1 MVIAAVSSY
10 TMAMFLAVA
19 AQWAVQRTGYSASL
33 GVLIAIL
40 LPATFLLSATVL
52 EYLEDG
58 NIGRSLKVSLLYT
71 AVAVVLV
78 IGLYFVVSPRSRLA
92 RNFQRSSPV
101 AERSTPHIPVDPM
114 WKSQWAGCPFGDGA
128 ASAAA

>member
-1 MVIAAVSSY
+1 MSSLVSRMVIAVVSSY
-10 TMAMFLAVA
+10 TMTMFLAIT

-33 GVLIAIL
+33 GVLISVL

-58 NIGRSLKVSLLYT
+58 NIARSLKVSLLYT

-78 IGLYFVVSPRSRLA
+78 VGLYFVVSPRSGLA
-92 RNFQRSSPV
+92 RSSHRSSPV
-101 AERSTPHIPVDPM
+101 AERVAPHIPVNRV
-114 WKSQWAGCPFGDGA
+114 WKVQLAGCPF
-128 ASAAA
+128 